1 MIYTRE
7 LLISKKLSKARRL
20 AIAYDTGYVLPAR
33 NAEILMPR
41 MASANRILV
50 AWIPAHICLEQI
62 CINPKGVRRNVRT

>member
-33 NAEILMPR
+33 NAGILMPR
-41 MASANRILV
+41 MARSNRILV
-50 AWIPAHICLEQI
+50 TWIPAHICPEQI
-62 CINPKGVRRNVRT
+62 CINPKGVRQNGQT